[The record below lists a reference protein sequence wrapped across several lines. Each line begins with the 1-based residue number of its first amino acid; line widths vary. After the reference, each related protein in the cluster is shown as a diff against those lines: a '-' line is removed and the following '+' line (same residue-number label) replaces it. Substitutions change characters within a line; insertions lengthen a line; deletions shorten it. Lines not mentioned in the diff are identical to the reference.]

1 MTNLTKEQAEQI
13 KEQLLKQIDN
23 LPEEQ
28 REPMKKQI
36 ESMDEKQLEEFMK
49 QNLQPSS
56 QQSPFRA
63 IIEGKIPSHKIAEN
77 DMAIAILEINPIS
90 KGHTIIIPKTPVKSS
105 NIPEQIIRFAQFLAA
120 HLKNKLECKDIQI
133 APAEIMDEAIINL
146 LPIYKDETFESPRKK
161 ATEEELKKLQEELNL
176 PPEKPQTEIIKQPS
190 EPVKEPETPEEK
202 PKPKKKR
209 KTPINRL
216 PKAPR
221 RQP

>member
-1 MTNLTKEQAEQI
+1 MITKEQAEQI
-13 KEQLLKQIDN
+13 KAQLLKQLEN

-28 REPMKKQI
+28 REPVKKQI

-49 QNLQPSS
+49 QNIQAS
-56 QQSPFRA
+56 QNQSPFRA
-63 IIEGKIPSHKIAEN
+63 IIDGKIPSYKIAEN
-77 DMAIAILEINPIS
+77 DLAIAILEINPIS

-105 NIPEQIIRFAQFLAA
+105 NLPEQIIRFAQFLAS

-133 APAEIMDEAIINL
+133 APSEILDEAIINL

-161 ATEEELKKLQEELNL
+161 ASEEELKKLQEQLNL

-190 EPVKEPETPEEK
+190 TPDSKPVEEPEKEK

-209 KTPINRL
+209 KTPINKL
-216 PKAPR
+216 PKFPK